1 VFHFADSLEN
11 VFGRLV
17 GFRHTLQNSFGNLGS
32 GGGQSTLANMGLAE
46 RIVRDPGILGG
57 KPVIRGT
64 RLAIE
69 FLLELLEAGVSEEEV
84 LVNYPGLTPMDL
96 EACRSTRRG

>member
-1 VFHFADSLEN
+1 MDN
-11 VFGRLV
+11 VVGRV
-17 GFRHTLQNSFGNLGS
+17 DEFRHPLQNSFGTVDS
-32 GGGQSTLANMGLAE
+32 GGGQSTLAVMELAE

-64 RLAIE
+64 RLAVE

-84 LVNYPGLTPMDL
+84 LVNYPGLAPMDL
-96 EACRSTRRG
+96 EACRSTQRG